1 MLPRL
6 FLYSSPRK
14 ARGIGGGDM
23 SAWSL
28 ATFDERWRM
37 VPRVHLHSL
46 VCAATKD
53 HQGSSEKIAPM
64 SVKPLTACW
73 SQKRKLTER

>member
-1 MLPRL
+1 
-6 FLYSSPRK
+6 
-14 ARGIGGGDM
+14 M
-23 SAWSL
+23 SAWAL

-37 VPRVHLHSL
+37 VPRVLHSV

-53 HQGSSEKIAPM
+53 HQGSSEKNPPV

-73 SQKRKLTER
+73 SQKRKMTER